1 MALSVKIRI
10 PGCNLKLNAAGT
22 PFWRMLFKVKGAS
35 SCAGKYIDAPSSC
48 AKSQSGKRGT
58 RGAGFHKGAEKSGA
72 QSNVSVVKKERDH
85 ESAEKENRSR
95 PGGGWRRHRK

>member
-1 MALSVKIRI
+1 MPSSLQIRMRDFI
-10 PGCNLKLNAAGT
+10 LRWNAAGHALG
-22 PFWRMLFKVKGAS
+22 RMLLKISAP
-35 SCAGKYIDAPSSC
+35 SCCAARYIDAHSSR
-48 AKSQSGKRGT
+48 AQSESGKRGT
-58 RGAGFHKGAEKSGA
+58 RGRGFHKGAEKSGA